1 MDKRHRLRTKDD
13 KNNLIA
19 DIMKGVKLSTGY
31 RKVRKNNVTDKRQD
45 LTIYKRSGIPT
56 LGVDGLGKWMV
67 QMWKTTSA
75 QSQGGADDV
84 VQMVGARK
92 GADRIDRGLRET
104 HLPITQPTYG

>member
-1 MDKRHRLRTKDD
+1 M
-13 KNNLIA
+13 
-19 DIMKGVKLSTGY
+19 
-31 RKVRKNNVTDKRQD
+31 
-45 LTIYKRSGIPT
+45 SG
-56 LGVDGLGKWMV
+56 GLGKWMV

-84 VQMVGARK
+84 VQMLGARK